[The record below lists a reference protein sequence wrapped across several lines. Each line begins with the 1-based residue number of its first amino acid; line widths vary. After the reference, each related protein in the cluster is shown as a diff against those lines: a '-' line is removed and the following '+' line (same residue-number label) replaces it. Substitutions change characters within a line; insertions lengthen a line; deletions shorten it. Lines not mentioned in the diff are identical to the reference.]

1 MRKNVASRINSNFDN
16 FDLVGLI
23 TVLAG
28 RAVPVASKATG
39 KADLTFTGTD
49 FTNATGS
56 VNAQLVGAVPA
67 GRDFPPFVGGIAP
80 AARHRLFSNS
90 KPEPRNAATTPIG
103 T

>member
-16 FDLVGLI
+16 FDLGGLI
-23 TVLAG
+23 TLFAN

-56 VNAQLVGAVPA
+56 VNAQLVGAAPA
-67 GRDFPPFVGGIAP
+67 GSDLAPLLGDFALTAAHGLFQIQKANLRTPP
-80 AARHRLFSNS
+80 
-90 KPEPRNAATTPIG
+90 T
-103 T
+103 